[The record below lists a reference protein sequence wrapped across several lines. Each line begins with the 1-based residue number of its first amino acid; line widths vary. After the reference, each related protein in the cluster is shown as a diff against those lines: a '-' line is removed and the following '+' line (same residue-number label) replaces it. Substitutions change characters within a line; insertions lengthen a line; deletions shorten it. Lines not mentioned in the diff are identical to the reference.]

1 MHEHIFLND
10 RVLRRDAAQVRA
22 VTGATLYG
30 RGVFTTLAIT
40 RGKSFL
46 LREHW
51 ARLVAHAERIGVD
64 HTSLAAGEVRAK
76 LDELVRRNNVTR
88 GRARITL
95 LARSVGGAWHAGD
108 TDAAETNVDLL
119 IITGEPRPAPAGG
132 IALTVSPHRVN
143 TLSPLV
149 GLKTTNYLEQTIAHG
164 EARARDF
171 DEAVRLN
178 ERGEITSA
186 TLANIFWTTHGAI
199 HTPALLCGALAGTT
213 RSLILELAD
222 ELAIPAIEGV
232 YQLSDLADADEIFL
246 TSSNLGVAF
255 CQAYDFRRYTVPAG
269 SIALRLRE
277 ALRGRAFHH
286 AGVMDAANTTAT
298 DAEP

>member
-1 MHEHIFLND
+1 MHEHVSLNND
-10 RVLRRDAAQVRA
+10 VLIRTSARVAA

-40 RGKSFL
+40 RGAPFL
-46 LREHW
+46 WREHW
-51 ARLVAHAERIGVD
+51 ARLIAHAERIGVD
-64 HTSLAAGEVRAK
+64 HTPLAAGDVRAK

-95 LARSVGGAWHAGD
+95 LARGTGGAWHTGD
-108 TDAAETNVDLL
+108 ADHAETNVDLL
-119 IITGEPRPAPAGG
+119 IITGDPRPAPADG
-132 IALTVSPHRVN
+132 IALTVSPYRVN
-143 TLSPLV
+143 TLSPLT
-149 GLKTTNYLEQTIAHG
+149 GLKTTNYLEQTIAHE

-178 ERGEITSA
+178 ERGEIASA
-186 TLANIFWTTHGAI
+186 ALANIFWTTHGAI

-213 RSLILELAD
+213 RGVVLELAD
-222 ELAIPAIEGV
+222 ELVLPAVEGV
-232 YQLSDLADADEIFL
+232 YQLADLADADEIFL

-255 CQAYDFRRYTVPAG
+255 CQAYDFRRYTAPAG

-277 ALRGRAFHH
+277 ALRQRAFRH
-286 AGVMDAANTTAT
+286 AEEIDHANTTGI